1 MERSNPSSSQSVR
14 KARTRTL
21 IQLGGLIEKAGLLE
35 KFSITVGSDLQKE
48 EDIKDNVA
56 ALMGSLLEISQQVD
70 QGDLSRTLLIS
81 RGNKAFS

>member
-1 MERSNPSSSQSVR
+1 MERNNQSSSRSIR

-48 EDIKDNVA
+48 EEIKDNVA
-56 ALMGSLLEISQQVD
+56 ALMGSLLEISKQVD
-70 QGDLSRTLLIS
+70 QGDLNRTLLIS